1 MKHNLNI
8 FLASPSDL
16 TEERKLVQEIVL
28 ELNESYAY
36 INDFSY
42 NLICWETKAVPSFG
56 NEPQKII
63 NQQLIESNDID
74 ILIVLFWHRVGTQ
87 TSTHISGTIEE
98 IEEII
103 TKSKTNNHKTS
114 VLIYFK
120 NESPKKLSDINPKQL
135 SELVEYK
142 NKLQKNSLYCEFYNQ
157 TELQKFIRIHLIKET
172 NDILK
177 KK

>member
-1 MKHNLNI
+1 MKYNINI

-16 TEERKLVQEIVL
+16 IEERKLVQEIIE
-28 ELNESYAY
+28 ELNESYAE
-36 INDFSY
+36 INEFSY

-56 NEPQKII
+56 EEPQKII
-63 NQQLIESNDID
+63 NQQLINDNDID
-74 ILIVLFWHRVGTQ
+74 ILIVLFWHRVGSQ

-103 TKSKTNNHKTS
+103 TKSKINDYNTS

-120 NESPKKLSDINPKQL
+120 NESPKQLSEINPKQL
-135 SELVEYK
+135 SDLIEYK
-142 NKLQKNSLYCEFYNQ
+142 EKLQKTSLYCEFNNQ
-157 TELQKFIRIHLIKET
+157 IEFQKYLRIHLIKET
-172 NDILK
+172 NKLLK